1 MIITKIKN
9 KTKFVFIL
17 IAALCLSL
25 ISWGV
30 VQLANAEVTVSGTED
45 IASVYAFGDEF
56 TLPECTFT
64 KNGQS
69 KKGVAS
75 LQFPN
80 GALYSDKTVTLN
92 QNGKYLLR
100 YLADID
106 GKTYTKE
113 YEFSVLGKIASYKSE
128 KTQISYGLCDKY
140 GANSYGLNVRIAN
153 GDSLTF
159 EHVFDMTQL
168 TSSTIL
174 LEGFVVPDVQ
184 GAVDFSKMVFTFT
197 DVEDPS
203 VQLVYNGNFHNDRD
217 AYGLT
222 FFTAAGN
229 GQIQTGLEYVGKLHV
244 GATLGCLVPHSFM
257 SVDTGL
263 YYGAYKYTE
272 EPVRNCPP
280 DTRTFCISYDSKLNQ
295 PWASGKIIS
304 DLDDTNYYS
313 TLWFGFPSGKA
324 KLTVSAL
331 NYTGASANMCIK
343 SVLGVDLSA
352 QNFVDEVAPIISVDT
367 EYTEM
372 PKAIVGKTYPIPTA
386 SAIDEVSGKCDVNVS
401 VWYDYATQNQKM
413 VDVVGGK
420 FKADDVGAYAI
431 VYTACDYSG
440 NESKTVLWVRAQLG
454 SYIQKLSATADENYN
469 KNITVGELIDLPEM
483 TVTGGCGNV
492 DSYGITYSIT
502 KGSES
507 AQIIGDRFRV
517 EQAGEWNFTCSVKDY
532 IGEVVEVSFTLT
544 ATAGNKPIIEEYPQ
558 FPKAYV
564 LGSLY
569 TLPIAHAYDYQ
580 TGSKVEKLCDVTV
593 LYNGNKQYYKSGD
606 QFKPTVETSG
616 DKIAITYSCDGATLF
631 DTEVPVIDVFR
642 KVRVG
647 ESERYRTVI
656 DVEKYFYTED
666 QISFTNGYEQGGV
679 KGLKA
684 TSNQTGSTLSMRFLN
699 PQMANSFSLD
709 MMTVPGES
717 GFSSLN
723 VILTDSE
730 NPQISIK
737 ATFTKDDGQTVMT
750 VGDTSLIM
758 LLDFESASP
767 SAFSVGFTNG
777 KLSLNST
784 TLVDVKKMQNGEPF
798 NGFPSGKIY
807 FDVEL
812 CDVEEGASIFIDKI
826 CSISASND
834 EDNVG
839 PFISTENAIEI
850 NAFKDSVYTMQKILV
865 CDVLSPNSG
874 AYITVTKPDGSVI
887 SDENGLPLENVDA
900 TKEYKIKLSE
910 YGEYFVSVVA
920 REENWRKS
928 NENYF
933 DYVISVTDGEKP
945 TITFDG
951 EFDDKVKV
959 GGTIVIPKFEVKDNY
974 SNPEDIVVL
983 IIVTNPK
990 GMPVYLYGEENAI
1003 RCEYAGVYKIN
1014 FFVYD
1019 QMGNL
1024 TTYETQVTVK

>member
-1 MIITKIKN
+1 
-9 KTKFVFIL
+9 
-17 IAALCLSL
+17 
-25 ISWGV
+25 
-30 VQLANAEVTVSGTED
+30 
-45 IASVYAFGDEF
+45 
-56 TLPECTFT
+56 
-64 KNGQS
+64 
-69 KKGVAS
+69 
-75 LQFPN
+75 
-80 GALYSDKTVTLN
+80 
-92 QNGKYLLR
+92 
-100 YLADID
+100 
-106 GKTYTKE
+106 
-113 YEFSVLGKIASYKSE
+113 
-128 KTQISYGLCDKY
+128 
-140 GANSYGLNVRIAN
+140 
-153 GDSLTF
+153 
-159 EHVFDMTQL
+159 
-168 TSSTIL
+168 
-174 LEGFVVPDVQ
+174 
-184 GAVDFSKMVFTFT
+184 
-197 DVEDPS
+197 
-203 VQLVYNGNFHNDRD
+203 
-217 AYGLT
+217 
-222 FFTAAGN
+222 
-229 GQIQTGLEYVGKLHV
+229 
-244 GATLGCLVPHSFM
+244 
-257 SVDTGL
+257 
-263 YYGAYKYTE
+263 
-272 EPVRNCPP
+272 
-280 DTRTFCISYDSKLNQ
+280 
-295 PWASGKIIS
+295 
-304 DLDDTNYYS
+304 
-313 TLWFGFPSGKA
+313 
-324 KLTVSAL
+324 
-331 NYTGASANMCIK
+331 
-343 SVLGVDLSA
+343 
-352 QNFVDEVAPIISVDT
+352 
-367 EYTEM
+367 
-372 PKAIVGKTYPIPTA
+372 
-386 SAIDEVSGKCDVNVS
+386 
-401 VWYDYATQNQKM
+401 
-413 VDVVGGK
+413 
-420 FKADDVGAYAI
+420 
-431 VYTACDYSG
+431 
-440 NESKTVLWVRAQLG
+440 
-454 SYIQKLSATADENYN
+454 
-469 KNITVGELIDLPEM
+469 
-483 TVTGGCGNV
+483 
-492 DSYGITYSIT
+492 
-502 KGSES
+502 
-507 AQIIGDRFRV
+507 
-517 EQAGEWNFTCSVKDY
+517 
-532 IGEVVEVSFTLT
+532 
-544 ATAGNKPIIEEYPQ
+544 
-558 FPKAYV
+558 
-564 LGSLY
+564 
-569 TLPIAHAYDYQ
+569 
-580 TGSKVEKLCDVTV
+580 
-593 LYNGNKQYYKSGD
+593 
-606 QFKPTVETSG
+606 
-616 DKIAITYSCDGATLF
+616 
-631 DTEVPVIDVFR
+631 
-642 KVRVG
+642 
-647 ESERYRTVI
+647 
-656 DVEKYFYTED
+656 
-666 QISFTNGYEQGGV
+666 V

-758 LLDFESASP
+758 LLDFESSSP

-974 SNPEDIVVL
+974 STPEDIVVL